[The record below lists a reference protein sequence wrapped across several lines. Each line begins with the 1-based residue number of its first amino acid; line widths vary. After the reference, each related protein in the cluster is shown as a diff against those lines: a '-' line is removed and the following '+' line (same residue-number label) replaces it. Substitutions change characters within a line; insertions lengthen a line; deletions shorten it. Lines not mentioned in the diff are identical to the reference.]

1 MTALS
6 AGHKELI
13 SSHCKLK
20 KIKKIYSRP
29 PTLPWLRC
37 LVTVFPSYQI
47 CAVGIVLNL
56 NSTLASGSLKSK

>member
-6 AGHKELI
+6 AAHKELI
-13 SSHCKLK
+13 SSHCKFK
-20 KIKKIYSRP
+20 KKIYSRP